1 VVGEI
6 LRSASALAV
15 GLATDEEGVARVG
28 EPVAG
33 GAGEQRV
40 ADRLRPRVEGAV
52 AGQDQGLALV
62 ARTDQRVEIVGQLR
76 GEWAEADVVER
87 EQIDRAEAAGCRSA

>member
-1 VVGEI
+1 M
-6 LRSASALAV
+6 LLSATALAIA
-15 GLATDEEGVARVG
+15 LATDEEGVARVG
-28 EPVAG
+28 EVVAG

-40 ADRLRPRVEGAV
+40 GERLRPRVEGTM